1 MNNIAVIQRVTLAL
15 LNSDFLV
22 WDNVLR
28 FDYKGVRLKGNIPR
42 RKTVHW

>member
-1 MNNIAVIQRVTLAL
+1 MNNIAVIQRVTLVL

-28 FDYKGVRLKGNIPR
+28 FDYKRGKAE
-42 RKTVHW
+42 KEHTT